1 MVIYNLWLS
10 GCLEYWLKLRH
21 LQAAARFPLPIR
33 LLESSPSF
41 ILVDETDVC
50 HLLLDLKIS
59 DFKERKHSNITDEW
73 LYIFLISVEDCQIY
87 LKLILR
93 NNCLIISFHEDRP
106 NE

>member
-1 MVIYNLWLS
+1 MVKWLPEVLAQIKAFAGS
-10 GCLEYWLKLRH
+10 NKVSFTYKALREIAELH
-21 LQAAARFPLPIR
+21 LGL
-33 LLESSPSF
+33 
-41 ILVDETDVC
+41 DETDVC

-59 DFKERKHSNITDEW
+59 DFKERRHSNITDEW

-87 LKLILR
+87 LKLISR